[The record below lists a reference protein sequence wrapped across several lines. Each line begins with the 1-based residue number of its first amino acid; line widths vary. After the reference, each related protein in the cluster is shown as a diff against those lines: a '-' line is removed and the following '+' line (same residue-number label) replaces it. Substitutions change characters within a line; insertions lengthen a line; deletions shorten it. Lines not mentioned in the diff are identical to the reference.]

1 MQTAK
6 PLNYLL
12 LSILLIVAFNFI
24 YRNHS
29 PHTNLQDKKSQ
40 TASINQQWANKS
52 LTDSEDPSL
61 RQSDAESLEINSE
74 IKNILILGRAGAN
87 YPGGNLTD
95 TIIIAHFQPEANK
108 AFLISVPRDLLVQI
122 PQNQNLAK
130 INALCNLVGIKNLE
144 GKITEITGLTI
155 DRYFVI
161 DLTATQEIIDLIDGL
176 NVYVPENIYDPHFPG
191 PHYVYDPFI
200 LEAGWRYLDGRNV
213 LRYIRTRYTSP
224 NGDFDRMSRQQQII
238 RLLKQKVLD
247 LNPLWDFPKYV
258 QIFNTL
264 RNNIE
269 TDLSIL
275 ELKDI
280 WSMAQQAKSDR
291 IATIVIDKKESN
303 LLTSGTISLGQTAA
317 SVVWPKAGRN
327 NYSEIK
333 EYISEIIK

>member
-1 MQTAK
+1 MQTFK
-6 PLNYLL
+6 PLNYIL
-12 LSILLIVAFNFI
+12 LSIFLIIGFSFI
-24 YRNHS
+24 YHDNLPRNS
-29 PHTNLQDKKSQ
+29 FRDKKPQ
-40 TASINQQWANKS
+40 TASINQQLINKS
-52 LTDSEDPSL
+52 ADSDGNLLSPREDI
-61 RQSDAESLEINSE
+61 ENININSA
-74 IKNILILGRAGAN
+74 IKNILILGRAGRN

-95 TIIIAHFQPEANK
+95 TIIVAHFQPEENK
-108 AFLISVPRDLLVQI
+108 AFLISIPRDLLVQI
-122 PQNQNLAK
+122 PKNKNLTK
-130 INALCNLVGIKNLE
+130 INSLCDLVGIKDLE
-144 GKITEITGLTI
+144 EKIYEITSLTI
-155 DRYFVI
+155 DRYFII
-161 DLTATQEIIDLIDGL
+161 DLTAAQEIIDLIDGL

-191 PHYVYDPFI
+191 PNYVYDPFI
-200 LEAGWRYLDGRNV
+200 LEAGWRYLDGHNV

-264 RNNIE
+264 KNNIE

-280 WSMAQQAKSDR
+280 WEIAKQAKSDR

-303 LLTSGTISLGQTAA
+303 LLTSGTISLGQATA
-317 SVVWPKAGRN
+317 SVVWPKAGRD

-333 EYISEIIK
+333 KYILDVIK